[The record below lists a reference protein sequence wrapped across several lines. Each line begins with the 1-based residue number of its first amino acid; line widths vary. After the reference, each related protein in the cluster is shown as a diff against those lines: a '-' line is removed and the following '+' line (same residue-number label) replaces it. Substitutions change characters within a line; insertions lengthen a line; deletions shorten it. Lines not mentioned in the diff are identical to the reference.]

1 MHLTTEQVADRL
13 DVKPETIYSY
23 VSRGLLHPTRGQD
36 GRASL
41 FDPQEVEGLATKRA
55 RDRRHKDRGPGVRSA
70 ITVIKDGR
78 LYYRGV
84 DATKLAVGETFE
96 GVASWLWNRDLDS
109 TKVFGPPPEIL
120 DLAQTNIATLPGTT
134 HHIDRIRI
142 ITAVAAS
149 ADPFRF
155 DIQPESVIAMG
166 KAILGVMVDAL
177 PLEGNRIYFRDTHDL
192 ATRLWP
198 RLTSKQ
204 ATEQTIG
211 ALNAALILMADHGMA
226 TSTLAARVA
235 ASSRANPYAVVAVG
249 LSAFDGPL
257 HGAAATHAYQIVK
270 ETIKS
275 GDPTAAYAERLRTG
289 GAVAGFF
296 PHGHKHYPNGDI
308 RARKLL
314 SLVDELPVPPKMK
327 KAIDGLID
335 VAARGRA
342 APSIELALAALVHAC
357 QMRPDAGEAIFAI
370 ARTAGWI
377 AHALEEYEEPGLRFR
392 IEGTYVGEPI
402 A

>member
-1 MHLTTEQVADRL
+1 MHLTTDQVADRL

-23 VSRGLLHPTRGQD
+23 VSRGLLHPIRASD

-41 FDPQEVEGLATKRA
+41 FDAQEVDGLAARRT
-55 RDRRHKDRGPGVRSA
+55 RDRRHKDRSPGIRSA

-78 LYYRGV
+78 PYYRGI
-84 DATKLAVGETFE
+84 DATKLAIGETFE
-96 GVASWLWNRDLDS
+96 GVAGWLWNRDLDS
-109 TKVFGPPPEIL
+109 TKIFGPAPEML
-120 DLAQTNIATLPGTT
+120 DITQTNMATLPTT
-134 HHIDRIRI
+134 TRHVDRLRV

-155 DIQPESVIAMG
+155 NIQPESVIAMG
-166 KAILGVMVDAL
+166 KAILGVMVDSL
-177 PLEGNRIYFRDTHDL
+177 PLEGTRVYIRDRHDL

-198 RLTSKQ
+198 RLTTKQ
-204 ATEQTIG
+204 ATEEAIG
-211 ALNAALILMADHGMA
+211 ALNAALILMADHGLA

-235 ASSRANPYAVVAVG
+235 ASSRANPYAVVAAG

-257 HGAAATHAYQIVK
+257 HGAAATQAYQILR
-270 ETIKS
+270 ETIKT
-275 GDPTAAYAERLRTG
+275 GDPTAVYAERLRTDG
-289 GAVAGFF
+289 MVAGFF
-296 PHGHKHYPNGDI
+296 PHGHKHYPDGDV
-308 RARKLL
+308 RARALL

-327 KAIDGLID
+327 RAIDGLIET
-335 VAARGRA
+335 AARGRA
-342 APSIELALAALVHAC
+342 TPSIELALAALVHAC

-392 IEGTYVGEPI
+392 LEGTYIGEPI
-402 A
+402 T

>member
-1 MHLTTEQVADRL
+1 MHLTTEQVANRL

-23 VSRGLLHPTRGQD
+23 VSRGLLHPIRAKD
-36 GRASL
+36 GRGSL

-55 RDRRHKDRGPGVRSA
+55 RDRRHNDRGPGVRSA

-78 LYYRGV
+78 LYYRGAE
-84 DATKLAVGETFE
+84 ATKLSTAETFE
-96 GVASWLWNRDLDS
+96 GVAGWLWSRDLDS
-109 TKVFGPPPEIL
+109 TKVFDPPPEIL
-120 DLAQTNIATLPGTT
+120 DLVRTTMATLPATT
-134 HHIDRIRI
+134 RHVDRLRI

-155 DIQPESVIAMG
+155 NLQPDSVIAMG

-177 PLEGNRIYFRDTHDL
+177 PLEDGRIYLGEKHDL

-198 RLTSKQ
+198 RLTGKQ
-204 ATEQTIG
+204 GTGQTVG

-235 ASSRANPYAVVAVG
+235 ASSRANPYAVVAAG

-257 HGAAATHAYQIVK
+257 HGAAATHAYQILK

-275 GDPTAAYAERLRTG
+275 GDPTTVYAERLRTD

-296 PHGHKHYPNGDI
+296 PHGHKHYPDGDI
-308 RARKLL
+308 RATKLL
-314 SLVDELPVPPKMK
+314 SLVDELPVPPRMK
-327 KAIDGLID
+327 KAIDGLIE

-342 APSIELALAALVHAC
+342 APNVELALAALVHAC